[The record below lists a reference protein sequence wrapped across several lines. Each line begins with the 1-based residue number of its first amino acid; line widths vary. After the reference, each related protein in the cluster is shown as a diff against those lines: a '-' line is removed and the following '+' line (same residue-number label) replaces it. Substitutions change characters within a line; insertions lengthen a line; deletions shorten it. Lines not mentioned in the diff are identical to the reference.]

1 MFDKNTIGKCG
12 IKDYWIDIIDEIT
25 EDNINSLY
33 AGYMVL
39 NYLIKK
45 NDGDLVEALKDYKGA
60 NKNMKPVNKVINFY
74 KENK

>member
-1 MFDKNTIGKCG
+1 
-12 IKDYWIDIIDEIT
+12 
-25 EDNINSLY
+25 
-33 AGYMVL
+33 MVL

-60 NKNMKPVNKVINFY
+60 RKNMEPVNKVINFY